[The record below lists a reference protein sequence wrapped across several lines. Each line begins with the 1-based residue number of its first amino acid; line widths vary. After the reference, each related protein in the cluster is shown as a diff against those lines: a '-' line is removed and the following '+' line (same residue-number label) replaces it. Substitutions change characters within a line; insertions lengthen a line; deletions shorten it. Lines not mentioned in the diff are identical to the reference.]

1 MKADDFLNFIPTLKS
16 AIIITKEKYDNNTPT
31 KLKMI
36 DSFVILAGM
45 TFVLQLSYGVLVCR
59 DPFNSFIAGLFC
71 SMGIFALTVSLRIQL
86 GD

>member
-1 MKADDFLNFIPTLKS
+1 
-16 AIIITKEKYDNNTPT
+16 
-31 KLKMI
+31 MI